1 MRAFD
6 SGFTMNPPDSMSMFY
21 PSSTSNSASLR
32 SLSKPWGK
40 TFPALGWEDRPAEG
54 LAEGQP
60 VLEEAQQAEEQVSV
74 GLLVALAAGHPVE
87 AEVEVVVRWELVVSQ
102 VHQVDYQVAA
112 VQEAGQDNPPPGAWD
127 ASC

>member
-1 MRAFD
+1 
-6 SGFTMNPPDSMSMFY
+6 MSMFY

-74 GLLVALAAGHPVE
+74 GLLVALAVPVALAAGHPVE
-87 AEVEVVVRWELVVSQ
+87 AEVEAVVRWEQVVSQ
-102 VHQVDYQVAA
+102 VHQVDYQEAA